1 MVAWT
6 FPQPSLFA
14 LVFPM
19 YSSVTW
25 CFLPSYGKV
34 RILQHP
40 LFPLFPFNLLFLCD
54 SSSGSVLTCPDAQ
67 CSQQTR
73 SELLFPATCRA
84 SPWGCLRFPTRGHC
98 CNPCVCSSRL
108 SHLTQ
113 RHRDSTQVRHQKVIL
128 LSVCSPTASMTSS
141 DSRPPPAPIS
151 VLSLPHSGAKS
162 PPLPL
167 RMSVVSQLLSL
178 PSS

>member
-1 MVAWT
+1 MD
-6 FPQPSLFA
+6 FPTTLSLCPCLSHVLIGH
-14 LVFPM
+14 LVFPSLIWEGQN
-19 YSSVTW
+19 SSTS
-25 CFLPSYGKV
+25 FIS
-34 RILQHP
+34 
-40 LFPLFPFNLLFLCD
+40 PFNLLFLCD

-67 CSQQTR
+67 RSQQTH

-84 SPWGCLRFPTRGHC
+84 SPWGRLRFPTGGHC

-141 DSRPPPAPIS
+141 DSRPPR
-151 VLSLPHSGAKS
+151 PHLC
-162 PPLPL
+162 PLPATL
-167 RMSVVSQLLSL
+167 WFQVST